1 MSATRRLLIGL
12 FAAFLPAA
20 TMAADTARDPLSY
33 GIYRNDEQIGSS
45 RVTFSRDGDRLMVE
59 TVIEIVVKVAYI
71 PVYRQNELKREFW
84 RNGVMVAYTADLDRN
99 GTKSAVRAKANG
111 TTLEAEGPAGKT
123 KAPLGLMPSTYWSG
137 DTVRQTKLLD
147 STTGAVANVA
157 VTALGMGRAK
167 TAKGEVDAKYY
178 RMTGDLVRELWY
190 DTTGALVALR
200 FKESG
205 GSVIEYRRH

>member
-1 MSATRRLLIGL
+1 MGATRRLLIGL
-12 FAAFLPAA
+12 FLAFWPAA
-20 TMAADTARDPLSY
+20 AWAADAARDPLSY

-45 RVTFSRDGDRLMVE
+45 RVTFSRDGDRLVVE

-71 PVYRQNELKREFW
+71 PVYRQNEQKREFW
-84 RNGVMVAYTADLDRN
+84 RNGIMVAYTADLDRN
-99 GTKSAVRAKANG
+99 GTKSAVRARANG
-111 TTLEAEGPAGKT
+111 TTLVAEGPAGKT

-147 STTGAVANVA
+147 STTGAVANVSVA
-157 VTALGMGRAK
+157 ALGTGRAK
-167 TAKGEVDAKYY
+167 TAKGEVEAKYY